1 MLWAYA
7 VQVYNASSNK
17 HEEYGKDFGYGLTAA
32 DAPGALARFFKRPT
46 GPSDKEALNAP
57 VAATAHSS
65 PNLPFFVQRLEK
77 LLAWF
82 ETQEVGPNKDA
93 QALAWAPEHPE
104 AFLRSK
110 AALTPPLRVPR

>member
-1 MLWAYA
+1 

-93 QALAWAPEHPE
+93 HQPRLGPPIHPA